1 MVDSYAFASTHSDF
15 GCSVPDT
22 YYYAFGEIAPSRSHR
37 FCMLVSRSLKPA
49 LERCSWN
56 FSGIIIML
64 MILITQTVIDFIIIL
79 HIWVAS
85 CGFSGNVFFKH
96 LVLQWLC
103 QEACT
108 KKYIINGR
116 ILS

>member
-79 HIWVAS
+79 I
-85 CGFSGNVFFKH
+85 SGWLLAVLVGMFF
-96 LVLQWLC
+96 
-103 QEACT
+103 
-108 KKYIINGR
+108 
-116 ILS
+116 